1 MMMNKGAFLKEASTE
16 YLSCVTKEA
25 ALMNFVRDQL
35 RDAAL
40 CLKQI
45 ETRIPEL
52 IEADKLL
59 CEQLLEEKRSKKDVK
74 DTCVPMLDA
83 ASEIRGRLAVFG
95 FEEGLAAGIGSE
107 MLDLNTGQTVWVG
120 VLLPLF
126 TEEL

>member
-1 MMMNKGAFLKEASTE
+1 
-16 YLSCVTKEA
+16 
-25 ALMNFVRDQL
+25 MNFVRDQL

-74 DTCVPMLDA
+74 DTYVPMLDA
-83 ASEIRGRLAVFG
+83 ASEIRGRLAV
-95 FEEGLAAGIGSE
+95 
-107 MLDLNTGQTVWVG
+107 LDLKRILKPVSAARCGT
-120 VLLPLF
+120 
-126 TEEL
+126 